1 MNNLLSAAGV
11 VFKSL
16 CQRIN
21 ASALILC
28 VLIAAASQRNQSGMG
43 WLSLVYLGPV
53 SLILKITRCLVVIII
68 CLASVFVATEIV
80 ANLAIYSKLIASSYT
95 NALRP
100 TKPLNNAHLVGF
112 LFV

>member
-11 VFKSL
+11 DFKSL

-28 VLIAAASQRNQSGMG
+28 VLIVAGNLLRVLAMV
-43 WLSLVYLGPV
+43 WLRVACPGVV
-53 SLILKITRCLVVIII
+53 SLTLKITRCLVGIFIY
-68 CLASVFVATEIV
+68 LASVFVATEIV
-80 ANLAIYSKLIASSYT
+80 ANLAIYNKLIASSYT